1 MSEQRDQWI
10 AQIEQLPAQ
19 LTELVR
25 PLSPSQLTTQFLAN
39 EWSVA
44 QNIHHLADSHMNSYI
59 RCKLIASEENPT
71 LKPYDQDL
79 WAAFGDAQQADV
91 EISLQLLRSLHA
103 RWVQFWRELPED
115 AWQRIGF
122 HPENGPISL
131 ISLVETYANHGLGH
145 IDQIQRTLAAEPQA

>member
-10 AQIEQLPAQ
+10 SQIEQLPAQ

-25 PLSPSQLTTQFLAN
+25 PLSPSQLTTPFLAN

-59 RCKLIASEENPT
+59 RCKLIASEDNPT

-79 WAAFGDAQQADV
+79 WAAFDDAQQADV

-103 RWVQFWRELPED
+103 RWVHFWRELPED
-115 AWQRIGF
+115 AWQRTGF
-122 HPENGPISL
+122 HPENGPVSL